1 MAALIAGLFVGAFR
15 LIIEIQSKTE
25 AISTVIFQDF
35 ASINFLHFAIYL
47 FILSSFVLV
56 IVSLLTQKPAE
67 EKLTG
72 LIYNRYA
79 VKEES
84 AWRTANIS
92 FSILL
97 VIVLIYLWFTFR

>member
-1 MAALIAGLFVGAFR
+1 MAALITGLLVGAFR

-56 IVSLLTQKPAE
+56 IVSLLTQNPAE

>member
-1 MAALIAGLFVGAFR
+1 MAALITGLLGGAFR

-56 IVSLLTQKPAE
+56 IVSLLTEKPAE

-72 LIYNRYA
+72 LIYNRFA
-79 VKEES
+79 AKEES
-84 AWRTANIS
+84 IWRIINIS
-92 FSILL
+92 FSIFL
-97 VIVLIYLWFTFR
+97 VIVLIYLWYTFR

>member
-1 MAALIAGLFVGAFR
+1 MAALITGLLVGAFR